1 MERERCRLRFVKLDI
16 RKPLEFLSSGQ
27 FHSPVPWTHS
37 SRKIDSYEF
46 IVGVRG
52 TLYIEQD
59 DERYCVSPGTALL
72 IPPGIPHSGYQPSD
86 GELSF
91 YWFHFLCTD
100 AMQFCGEEEWEQAR
114 LLRQSNEFLSSI
126 NGSLFLPLFFRLS
139 SNERIDV
146 LFQQLQHLA
155 NSKLHY
161 RRALH
166 YAATSIVLELAEQAE
181 SALIHGKRYSPD
193 PLVSSI
199 VEWIRVHAAEPLTVS
214 FIAEKYGYNR
224 DYLSRLFKRTMG
236 MNLQE
241 YIHIQK
247 MARAKSLLT
256 SSNRTVK
263 QIAFDI
269 GMSDEKYF
277 IRLFRKYEHLTP
289 TGYRNAYYRKHLNI
303 K

>member
-1 MERERCRLRFVKLDI
+1 MRFVKTDI
-16 RKPLEFLSSGQ
+16 RKPLEFLSAGQ
-27 FHSPVPWTHS
+27 FHSPIPWTHS
-37 SRKIDSYEF
+37 RRTIDSYEI

-52 TLYIEQD
+52 TMYIEQGE
-59 DERYCVSPGTALL
+59 ERYAVIPGSVLL
-72 IPPGIPHSGYQPSD
+72 LPPGLPHSGYRPSD
-86 GELSF
+86 GELIF
-91 YWFHFLCTD
+91 YWFHYLSHGSL
-100 AMQFCGEEEWEQAR
+100 QFSDDDQREQDR
-114 LLRQSNEFLSSI
+114 KLRQSNEFLSSLSE
-126 NGSLFLPLFFRLS
+126 SLYLPLFFQLS
-139 SNERIDV
+139 SIERINV

-166 YAATSIVLELAEQAE
+166 YAVTSIVLELAEQAE
-181 SALIHGKRYSPD
+181 SANTHEVRYKPD
-193 PLVSSI
+193 PLVASI
-199 VEWIRVHAAEPLTVS
+199 VEWIRVHAEEPLTVN

-241 YIHIQK
+241 YIHVQK
-247 MARAKSLLT
+247 MAKAKSLLT
-256 SSNRTVK
+256 STNRTVK

-269 GMSDEKYF
+269 GMADEKYF

-303 K
+303 R

>member
-1 MERERCRLRFVKLDI
+1 LRFIRTDI
-16 RKPLEFLSSGQ
+16 RKPLEFLSAGQ
-27 FHSPVPWTHS
+27 FHSSSPWTHT
-37 SRKIDSYEF
+37 RRTIDSYEL
-46 IVGVRG
+46 IIGVQG
-52 TLYIEQD
+52 TLYIEQEE
-59 DERYCVSPGTALL
+59 ERYAIEPGCVLL
-72 IPPGIPHSGYQPSD
+72 LPPGVPHFGYRPCDSG
-86 GELSF
+86 LSF
-91 YWFHFLCTD
+91 YWFHYLCQGTVQYASD
-100 AMQFCGEEEWEQAR
+100 EEWEQAR
-114 LLRQSNEFLSSI
+114 LHRRSNEYLSSK
-126 NGSLFLPLFFRLS
+126 SSTVFLPLFFRL
-139 SNERIDV
+139 NGIERIDI

-155 NSKLHY
+155 STKLHY

-166 YAATSIVLELAEQAE
+166 YAATSLVLELAEQAE
-181 SALIHGKRYSPD
+181 TGSQHGPKFLPD

-199 VEWIRVHAAEPLTVS
+199 VEWIRVHAVEPLTVS
-214 FIAEKYGYNR
+214 SIADKYGYNR
-224 DYLSRLFKRTMG
+224 DYLSRLFKRTTG

-263 QIAFDI
+263 QIAYDI
-269 GMSDEKYF
+269 GMTDEKYF